1 MSVKIIVDSTTDL
14 NEDIRDHFT
23 VVPLTICFGEKEYL
37 DGITITHR
45 EFYEKLVE
53 SDVLPTTSQATPA
66 AFKKVFEETLGP
78 DDSAV
83 VITISSKLSGTWQ
96 SAMIAAVEYSGICV
110 VDGNSAAIGTGI
122 LAEYALRLADE
133 GKTAKEIA
141 AVLEEKKKDVC
152 LIAMLDTL
160 EYLKKGGRISSA
172 AAFAG
177 GVLSIKPVLNIAD
190 GQINILGKARGSR
203 QGNNLLIQEI
213 RKAGGIDF
221 DMPILLGYTGLSD
234 AMLQKYME
242 DSRPLWEN
250 AAEDL
255 HYTTIG
261 SVVGTHTG
269 PGVVAAAFFKK
280 QG

>member
-14 NEDIRDHFT
+14 NENIRDRFT

-66 AFKKVFEETLGP
+66 AFKKVFEETVGP

-96 SAMIAAVEYSGICV
+96 SAMIAAAEYPGICV

-250 AAEDL
+250 AADDL

-269 PGVVAAAFFKK
+269 PGVVAAAFFKRSV
-280 QG
+280 

>member
-14 NEDIRDHFT
+14 NENIRDRFT

-66 AFKKVFEETLGP
+66 AFKKVFEETVGP

-96 SAMIAAVEYSGICV
+96 SAMIAAAEYPGICV

-250 AAEDL
+250 AADDL